1 MATNAELIALFGDDF
16 QDVLA
21 GLQSLPA
28 EAREL
33 LDRSMAK
40 MLFDAEVFGSRVNKA
55 VQGQRIAG
63 ISDDLIKAGLLE
75 DMQNGGR
82 VFGEIRNQV
91 KGSLVEGINQSSRA
105 GTFQALDP
113 ESDTLFTWIT
123 VAGHKICK
131 DCEPRG
137 GQRKTLREWE
147 ELGLPASGWSV
158 CRGYC
163 YCILDPSGKISPRLE
178 VKGVAE
184 KGATIRKKPKV
195 KSSAKIVTD
204 KTLPPNKRL
213 EKFIKEKD
221 SRVEKILNE
230 NHQGERPR
238 KFLSWSETLVRDH
251 GSVKFDRTKLANVE
265 IIANAVEDTL
275 GRYGI
280 KVDHLGYFKRGMQ
293 ARRANAAAWG
303 RGDTEHVIG
312 WKRSYVS
319 NPKHI
324 DSKTRNAFISNK
336 ETQIANAEYALKRL
350 EEGKRA
356 GTIVGDV
363 DSQIRETKARIK
375 MMKSK
380 NYNKFSVSSSVEDR
394 LYATSKHEC
403 WHQIDYQLDPK
414 GALCGNRGGDG
425 GLFMKMLKKHDVDR
439 LDWYHVS
446 EYAGSS
452 IYELWAETGTALD
465 MGLYVPEGIKKAF
478 IDTIKAAG
486 RSYP

>member
-1 MATNAELIALFGDDF
+1 MATNAELLALFGDDF

-21 GLQSLPA
+21 GLQNLPA

-113 ESDTLFTWIT
+113 DADTLFTWIT
-123 VAGHKICK
+123 VAGHKICQ
-131 DCEPRG
+131 DCAPRG
-137 GQRKTLREWE
+137 GQRKTLKEWE

-178 VKGVAE
+178 MEGVVE
-184 KGATIRKKPKV
+184 KGATIRKKPV
-195 KSSAKIVTD
+195 SATATVAIDKS
-204 KTLPPNKRL
+204 LPPQERL

-221 SRVEKILNE
+221 PRIEKIL
-230 NHQGERPR
+230 GESKDRV
-238 KFLSWSETLVRDH
+238 FLSWSEDLVKKH
-251 GSVKFDRTKLANVE
+251 GAVAFDRTKLANLK
-265 IIANAVEDTL
+265 IIADAVEDTL
-275 GRYGI
+275 GKYGI

-319 NPKHI
+319 NPKNI
-324 DSKTRNAFISNK
+324 DLKTKDAFIYNK
-336 ETQIANAEYALKRL
+336 EVKIANAEYALKRL

-356 GTIVGDV
+356 GTIAGDV
-363 DSQIRETKARIK
+363 DSQIKETKARIK

-403 WHQIDYQLDPK
+403 WHQVDYQLYPK
-414 GALCGNRGGDG
+414 GPLCGNRGGDG
-425 GLFMKMLKKHDVDR
+425 GLFMKMLKKHNVDR

>member
-113 ESDTLFTWIT
+113 EADTLFTWIT
-123 VAGHKICK
+123 VAGHKICQ

-163 YCILDPSGKISPRLE
+163 YCILDPRGKISPRLE
-178 VKGVAE
+178 VKGVVE
-184 KGATIRKKPKV
+184 KGATIRKKPTTAAPKEMTWKPSMTTKEAVEWSKNSKFQGVRLHGTTKEGLEGISKSGFDTSNVRTGQIYAKGAYSTKSPKV
-195 KSSAKIVTD
+195 ATAFAAEGGVTMELMYNVKNPFILEAESLYDILQGTIPQVQGGVGPTKLKKGFEKYLSKGKINIFERYYQRTLKDNPKTDFITGRKLTKQEMRDGYFGSGSDFEKKAWGKQSLEMGAKWWDYLDDQVMAGNKTAITYVDDIIIDGRLSQQFNANFPELWTD
-204 KTLPPNKRL
+204 FLKKEGYDSIRVNNVGVPIPP
-213 EKFIKEKD
+213 
-221 SRVEKILNE
+221 
-230 NHQGERPR
+230 
-238 KFLSWSETLVRDH
+238 
-251 GSVKFDRTKLANVE
+251 KFDTIDDYFIAFDKESVTA
-265 IIANAVEDTL
+265 IID
-275 GRYGI
+275 
-280 KVDHLGYFKRGMQ
+280 D
-293 ARRANAAAWG
+293 
-303 RGDTEHVIG
+303 
-312 WKRSYVS
+312 
-319 NPKHI
+319 
-324 DSKTRNAFISNK
+324 
-336 ETQIANAEYALKRL
+336 
-350 EEGKRA
+350 
-356 GTIVGDV
+356 
-363 DSQIRETKARIK
+363 
-375 MMKSK
+375 
-380 NYNKFSVSSSVEDR
+380 
-394 LYATSKHEC
+394 
-403 WHQIDYQLDPK
+403 
-414 GALCGNRGGDG
+414 
-425 GLFMKMLKKHDVDR
+425 
-439 LDWYHVS
+439 
-446 EYAGSS
+446 
-452 IYELWAETGTALD
+452 
-465 MGLYVPEGIKKAF
+465 
-478 IDTIKAAG
+478 
-486 RSYP
+486 